1 MYDAQIEQ
9 NQQLILFSSRPWH
22 RMVSCMFSFFIHIST
37 TTTKIVLTTMTG
49 LIYGCVWVVLHA
61 CKKLFPYTQF
71 CHGIL
76 QQTTVMAFVLS
87 TVPHRQH
94 ILLEMRQI
102 EEDQGMCQGQA
113 FHKILHYQAG
123 YSWIYSQI
131 FSFLCRNLARS
142 CSSNWATYH
151 SYNWSPHFMLLVI
164 DNYSFSR
171 WTLTTS

>member
-1 MYDAQIEQ
+1 
-9 NQQLILFSSRPWH
+9 
-22 RMVSCMFSFFIHIST
+22 MVSCMFSFFIHIST

-49 LIYGCVWVVLHA
+49 LIYGCVGGVACMQKIISVYTVLSWHSSTNHSYG
-61 CKKLFPYTQF
+61 L
-71 CHGIL
+71 
-76 QQTTVMAFVLS
+76 VLS

-171 WTLTTS
+171 WTLATS